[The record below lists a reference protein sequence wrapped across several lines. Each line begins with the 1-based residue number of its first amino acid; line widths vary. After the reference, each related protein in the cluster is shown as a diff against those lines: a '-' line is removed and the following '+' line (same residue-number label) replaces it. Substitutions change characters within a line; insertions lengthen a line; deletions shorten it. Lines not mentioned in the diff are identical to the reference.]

1 MQILNVDLKERSYP
15 IYIGEDL
22 SYGQLCRKALPKCQD
37 VMIVSNT
44 TIAPL
49 YLDKCR
55 SSLEDEGFKVAT
67 CILPDGESYKTVD
80 SYMQIMTAL
89 ISASFGRD
97 CALIALGGGVVGDMT
112 GFAAATYQ
120 RGVAYVQIP
129 TTLLAMVD
137 SSVGGKTA
145 INHPQGKNMIG
156 AFYQPKAVIADI
168 NTLKTLPEKER
179 SAGLAEVIKAGII
192 IDGEFFKFLEENAD
206 KLLSFDVS
214 LLEQIVYRC
223 CDIKAKVVA
232 LDEREGGIRALLNL
246 GHTFGHAIE
255 AFLGFGTWLHGE
267 AVGAGTVI
275 AAKVAED
282 KGFITKDD
290 VKRICSLLDK
300 AKLPIDFPKNMTGS
314 DFMRLMRHDKKVKSG
329 HIRYVLPTAIGK
341 SAVFSDLSDDY
352 VMQLLETMR

>member
-15 IYIGEDL
+15 IYIGEAPD
-22 SYGQLCRKALPKCQD
+22 YGELCKKALPKCKD

-44 TIAPL
+44 TVAPL
-49 YLDKCR
+49 YLDRCKAA
-55 SSLEDEGFKVAT
+55 LHQAGFNTAT
-67 CILPDGESYKTVD
+67 CILPDGECYKTVD

-89 ISASFGRD
+89 LSASFGRD
-97 CALIALGGGVVGDMT
+97 CALVALGGGVVGDMT

-137 SSVGGKTA
+137 SSAGGKTA

-168 NTLKTLPEKER
+168 DTLKTLPEKER

-192 IDGEFFKFLEENAD
+192 VDSEFFSFLEQNAD
-206 KLLSFDVS
+206 RLLDFDIP

-223 CDIKAKVVA
+223 CEIKAKVVA

-267 AVGAGTVI
+267 AVAAGTVV
-275 AAKVAED
+275 AAKIAKD
-282 KGFITKDD
+282 RGMLTDDD
-290 VKRICSLLDK
+290 VKRISALLVK
-300 AKLPIDFPKNMTGS
+300 AKLPIAFPQQMTGE
-314 DFMRLMRHDKKVKSG
+314 DFMKLMRHDKKVKSG

-352 VMQLLETMR
+352 VMQLLESMR